1 MELSH
6 CACLVGLKVLQVETA
21 NDVVFTPDVLR
32 DEVNLFT
39 TKHAPHQSA
48 KKGGIPVLEII
59 LQGDHPL
66 EKKSE
71 NWH

>member
-1 MELSH
+1 VELSH

-32 DEVNLFT
+32 DEVNL

-48 KKGGIPVLEII
+48 KKGGIPVLEI
-59 LQGDHPL
+59 DHPL